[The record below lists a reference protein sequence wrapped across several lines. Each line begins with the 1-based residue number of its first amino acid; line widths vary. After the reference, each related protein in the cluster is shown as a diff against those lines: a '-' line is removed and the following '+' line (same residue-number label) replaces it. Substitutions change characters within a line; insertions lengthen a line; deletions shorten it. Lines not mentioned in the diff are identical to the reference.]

1 MKKSEKKLTY
11 ILRVAMTILTVILMT
26 LFFLIM
32 SMVSKIQGTAR
43 IINYAGLVRG
53 ETQRMVKLE
62 IVGQPSDDI
71 YNTISSY
78 IEGLRYGSDTLNF
91 VRLDDKA
98 FQSKMAY

>member
-43 IINYAGLVRG
+43 IINYA
-53 ETQRMVKLE
+53 
-62 IVGQPSDDI
+62 
-71 YNTISSY
+71 
-78 IEGLRYGSDTLNF
+78 
-91 VRLDDKA
+91 
-98 FQSKMAY
+98 